1 MPESK
6 QLEQVHELQ
15 DMYNLRL
22 VVVSDS
28 VSIVLKILLL
38 HNLHKPGFI
47 YSMNMSEAI
56 TFTLP
61 PQIAKELDVITEL
74 GIYRDKDSFILDAIN
89 TLLSSHIELR
99 ISIACRLYENEDVS
113 LGKAAEIVGTSIEE
127 MKNILSEHGIKL
139 KIGTSIPKTR
149 DRTHAVLGMIR
160 GN

>member
-1 MPESK
+1 
-6 QLEQVHELQ
+6 
-15 DMYNLRL
+15 
-22 VVVSDS
+22 
-28 VSIVLKILLL
+28 
-38 HNLHKPGFI
+38 
-47 YSMNMSEAI
+47 MNMSEAI
-56 TFTLP
+56 TFIPP
-61 PQIAKELDVITEL
+61 PQIAKELDAITEL
-74 GIYRDKDSFILDAIN
+74 GIYRDKDAFILDAIN

-139 KIGTSIPKTR
+139 KIGTSIPKTK